1 MPTATLTSKGQITL
15 PKEVRE
21 HLHLA
26 EGDRVEF
33 VIQPQG
39 DVQIQPLKG
48 SVQKLFGML
57 HRPGMRATSLE
68 QMDQALLEALAE
80 DDARIRRGED

>member
-1 MPTATLTSKGQITL
+1 MSTATVTSKGQITL
-15 PKEVRE
+15 PKEVRD

-33 VIQPQG
+33 VIQPEG

-57 HRPGMRATSLE
+57 HRPGMRTTSLE
-68 QMDQALLEALAE
+68 EMDRGLIEALAE
-80 DDARIRRGED
+80 DDARIRRGGD

>member
-1 MPTATLTSKGQITL
+1 MSTATVTSKGQITL
-15 PKEVRE
+15 PKEVRD

-57 HRPGMRATSLE
+57 HRPGMPTTSLE
-68 QMDQALLEALAE
+68 EMDRGLIEALAE
-80 DDARIRRGED
+80 DDARIRRGGD

>member
-1 MPTATLTSKGQITL
+1 MPTATVTSKGQITL
-15 PKEVRE
+15 PKEVRD

-68 QMDQALLEALAE
+68 EMDQALLEALAE
-80 DDARIRRGED
+80 DDARVRRGED